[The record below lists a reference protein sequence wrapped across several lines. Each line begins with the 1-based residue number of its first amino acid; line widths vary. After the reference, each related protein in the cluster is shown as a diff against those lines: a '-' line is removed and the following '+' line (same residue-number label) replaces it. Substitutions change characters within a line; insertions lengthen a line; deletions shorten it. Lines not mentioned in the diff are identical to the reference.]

1 LSWRIAALSFW
12 GDVRA
17 RWDEA
22 AAAADQAISNPRV
35 RLKPMFRFSLY
46 RPKVPIAVT
55 GHRGTGK
62 TLMYDAIMGKVGTN
76 YVPPGKS
83 QDAEPHRVI
92 LNARSGRTRC
102 EVIVVP
108 GQLSHERDDAL
119 DSLTTD
125 GAFPTGLVHVT
136 CFGHNT
142 VWSASDRAIVGGELA
157 LGARGLNRDVVRWR
171 NLDQEALE
179 FEDLCNRLRGAW
191 HRKTGVWLIL
201 AVAKC
206 DLYWSRIDEARDY
219 YLPGS
224 ADSRFAAALRGLV
237 GHVGEA
243 NFAGLAVLPLSCYP
257 EAHEF
262 DPTLRKSRPELD
274 QRQATVLV
282 DRFRTVIGDFC
293 GRR

>member
-1 LSWRIAALSFW
+1 MSALSFW
-12 GDVRA
+12 AQIRSTWANTV
-17 RWDEA
+17 
-22 AAAADQAISNPRV
+22 AAADQAITRPSV

-46 RPKVPIAVT
+46 RPKLPIAVT

-62 TLMYDAIMGKVGTN
+62 TLLYDAIVGNVGTN
-76 YVPPGKS
+76 YVPSGKS
-83 QDAEPHRVI
+83 QGAEPHRVI
-92 LNARSGRTRC
+92 LSARSSKTRC

-108 GQLSHERDDAL
+108 GQLSAERDDAL
-119 DSLTTD
+119 DSMMTD
-125 GAFPTGLVHVT
+125 GAFPTGLIHVT

-142 VWSASDRAIVGGELA
+142 VWHSSDRATVGGELA
-157 LGARGLNRDVVRWR
+157 LGARGLSQEAVRLR
-171 NLDQEALE
+171 NLEQEALE
-179 FEDLCNRLRGAW
+179 FEDLCNRLRDAW
-191 HRKTGVWLIL
+191 YRKSGVWLIV

-206 DLYWSRIDEARDY
+206 DLYWSRIGEARDY
-219 YLPGS
+219 YLPGCGS
-224 ADSRFAAALRGLV
+224 ADSRFAAALQGLV
-237 GHVGEA
+237 KHVGEA

-262 DPTLRKSRPELD
+262 DPTLPKSRPELD